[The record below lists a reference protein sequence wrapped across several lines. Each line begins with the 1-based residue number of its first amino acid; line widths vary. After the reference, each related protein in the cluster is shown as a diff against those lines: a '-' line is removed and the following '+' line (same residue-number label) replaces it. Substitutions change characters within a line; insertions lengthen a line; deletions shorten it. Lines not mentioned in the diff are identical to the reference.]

1 MLRIE
6 GLAKS
11 YGPPPRWLRGLVRTA
26 VTEPVPALRH
36 VDLQVARGEIVGL
49 IGPNGAGK
57 STLVKIVAGLLDA
70 DAGTVEVEGCATVLE
85 RRRALG
91 LVLADDR
98 GLYWRLDGRRNL
110 VFFAQLQG
118 LDRAAAEER
127 ATATAAA
134 VGLDIDLG
142 SKRVFGYSSG
152 MRARLN
158 LARALLHEPPVL
170 VLDEPTRSLDPV
182 ASDEV
187 GRLLRAQADAGR
199 AVLLSSHRLDEVTA
213 WCDRVVA
220 LVDGSVRFDGTL
232 AGLETGDGRHA
243 GLLRLL
249 TDPDTDPDG
258 DPDAGPDGEPSDPD
272 GDPPTGAANA
282 DHDPADPAAGPDDTR
297 GAA

>member
-1 MLRIE
+1 MLRVD

-26 VTEPVPALRH
+26 VTEDVPALRG
-36 VDLQVARGEIVGL
+36 VDLHVGRGEIVGL

-57 STLVKIVAGLLDA
+57 STLIKVVAGLLEP
-70 DAGTVEVEGCATVLE
+70 DAGTVHVDGCTTLRE
-85 RRRALG
+85 RQRALG

-110 VFFAQLQG
+110 VFFAQVHG

-134 VGLDIDLG
+134 VGLELG
-142 SKRVFGYSSG
+142 PKRVFGYSSG

-182 ASDEV
+182 MSDDV

-199 AVLLSSHRLDEVTA
+199 AVLLSSHRLDEVAA

-220 LVDGSVRFDGTL
+220 LVDGTIRFDGTV
-232 AGLETGDGRHA
+232 AELEASGDRDA

-249 TDPDTDPDG
+249 T
-258 DPDAGPDGEPSDPD
+258 EPEPA
-272 GDPPTGAANA
+272 PTGDEA
-282 DHDPADPAAGPDDTR
+282 